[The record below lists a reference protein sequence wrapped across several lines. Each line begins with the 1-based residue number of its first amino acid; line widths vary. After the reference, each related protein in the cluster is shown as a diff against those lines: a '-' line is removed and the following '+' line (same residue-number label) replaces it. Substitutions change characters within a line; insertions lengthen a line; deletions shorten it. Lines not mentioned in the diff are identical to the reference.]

1 MLSTNPQDDKN
12 NHKVKLDN
20 KNDEQRILFVY
31 IYDFLKKNGATE
43 TAKVYLSE
51 VDITKHYK
59 PVDGANGSS
68 AADNDSNSLPDVELP
83 VNAPEGFLYEWWN
96 VFWDIYSAKV
106 KQNGGT
112 GEARS
117 YIEQQMSVDTPN
129 VNVDINNLS
138 PQQRMKMNAA
148 NQTRRPFGTPTNTRP
163 SIALHPMQQTQGQNS
178 QQGQN
183 QAQQVSNVVNQNQVQ
198 NTSGASQ
205 VHMTP
210 GQISQLNPSTKRP
223 VDTLVVNPTLN
234 QPTSPKRIK
243 TMPPDANTP
252 YNINNGRSQQP
263 NQQQQISLLTTVC
276 I

>member
-112 GEARS
+112 GEA
-117 YIEQQMSVDTPN
+117 
-129 VNVDINNLS
+129 L
-138 PQQRMKMNAA
+138 
-148 NQTRRPFGTPTNTRP
+148 
-163 SIALHPMQQTQGQNS
+163 
-178 QQGQN
+178 
-183 QAQQVSNVVNQNQVQ
+183 
-198 NTSGASQ
+198 
-205 VHMTP
+205 
-210 GQISQLNPSTKRP
+210 
-223 VDTLVVNPTLN
+223 
-234 QPTSPKRIK
+234 
-243 TMPPDANTP
+243 
-252 YNINNGRSQQP
+252 
-263 NQQQQISLLTTVC
+263 
-276 I
+276 

>member
-96 VFWDIYSAKV
+96 LRMRNNQRARLSSLHDGS
-106 KQNGGT
+106 
-112 GEARS
+112 GEREADD
-117 YIEQQMSVDTPN
+117 EV
-129 VNVDINNLS
+129 LS
-138 PQQRMKMNAA
+138 LI
-148 NQTRRPFGTPTNTRP
+148 
-163 SIALHPMQQTQGQNS
+163 SS
-178 QQGQN
+178 
-183 QAQQVSNVVNQNQVQ
+183 SE
-198 NTSGASQ
+198 NTSHGGSSMLSRHITSASATTT
-205 VHMTP
+205 VT
-210 GQISQLNPSTKRP
+210 
-223 VDTLVVNPTLN
+223 DE
-234 QPTSPKRIK
+234 
-243 TMPPDANTP
+243 
-252 YNINNGRSQQP
+252 
-263 NQQQQISLLTTVC
+263 SLLTRNTSLSSNVAKDEKQGHD
-276 I
+276 IN

>member
-117 YIEQQMSVDTPN
+117 YIEQQLRMRNNQRARLSSLHDGMAAYQQATVPNGVQMSVDTPN
-129 VNVDINNLS
+129 VNVDINNMS

-148 NQTRRPFGTPTNTRP
+148 NQTRRSFGTP
-163 SIALHPMQQTQGQNS
+163 
-178 QQGQN
+178 
-183 QAQQVSNVVNQNQVQ
+183 
-198 NTSGASQ
+198 GASQ

-210 GQISQLNPSTKRP
+210 GQISQ
-223 VDTLVVNPTLN
+223 
-234 QPTSPKRIK
+234 
-243 TMPPDANTP
+243 
-252 YNINNGRSQQP
+252 
-263 NQQQQISLLTTVC
+263 
-276 I
+276 